1 MLVSTSHRFD
11 PSGGRKQNES
21 GMEGNER
28 GLIHEIVITQM
39 VNGGNRT
46 MLYLRLSFSHENS
59 SYLNRLFV
67 EQHPPV
73 S

>member
-1 MLVSTSHRFD
+1 
-11 PSGGRKQNES
+11 
-21 GMEGNER
+21 MEGNER